1 MLVGCVVSWFMASPQ
16 LALASAA
23 AFAVGELGD
32 WAVYTFTRRPFSQR
46 ILISSLVGA
55 PLDSIVFLGMIG
67 IATPWSVITMSLSKL
82 AGSLLV
88 WWLVRRREQREYEV
102 EHLQA

>member
-1 MLVGCVVSWFMASPQ
+1 M
-16 LALASAA
+16 
-23 AFAVGELGD
+23 
-32 WAVYTFTRRPFSQR
+32 YTFTRRPFSQR

-88 WWLVRRREQREYEV
+88 WWLVRRREQREDALEQ
-102 EHLQA
+102 LQA

>member
-1 MLVGCVVSWFMASPQ
+1 MPWV
-16 LALASAA
+16 
-23 AFAVGELGD
+23 D

-67 IATPWSVITMSLSKL
+67 IATPWSVVTMSMSKL

-88 WWLVRRREQREYEV
+88 WWLVRRREQRGYAP